1 MRRSFANLT
10 ASVRLASRSRTSVR
24 TASRS
29 AGALHVGRFV
39 AELRASEQ
47 RTGRDARSSTRIFDA
62 AANTSIWRHRVPR
75 GVAVSATPNAG
86 YAYITNQFGNSV
98 SVINPV
104 SNSVVTTITVGNTPF
119 AVAIA

>member
-1 MRRSFANLT
+1 VSVIDPVFNSVLT
-10 ASVRLASRSRTSVR
+10 TI
-24 TASRS
+24 
-29 AGALHVGRFV
+29 
-39 AELRASEQ
+39 
-47 RTGRDARSSTRIFDA
+47 TGF
-62 AANTSIWRHRVPR
+62 NGPR

-119 AVAIA
+119 AVAVA